1 MTSTAEYLAA
11 YAAAMQPHCPEP
23 IIAVGAVKAPG
34 AMTGMLTQAIGGKAG
49 RFLFGFV
56 GRAAAR
62 KALAPTPAPNGM
74 PDDLLLACTQTRIH
88 AFAYKLKGAAKVQI
102 TSEYAIWDRAGL
114 VVTSEPAGRMTQRLH
129 LRWPNGA
136 EVQLDA
142 VLPPGKFDDLNAP
155 FLLAV
160 GAAANANA

>member
-23 IIAVGAVKAPG
+23 IVAVGAVKAPG
-34 AMTGMLTQAIGGKAG
+34 AMTTMLQQEIAGKAG
-49 RFLFGFV
+49 RFVGGFL
-56 GRAAAR
+56 GRQAAR
-62 KALAPTPAPNGM
+62 GAVAPAPKADGM
-74 PDDLLLACTQTRIH
+74 PDDLLLACTATRIH
-88 AFAYKLKGAAKVQI
+88 AFAYKPKSATKVEI
-102 TSEYAIWDRAGL
+102 RSEYAVWDRDGL
-114 VVTSEPAGRMTQRLH
+114 VVTADPPGRMTQRLH

-142 VLPPGKFDDLNAP
+142 VLPPGKSNDLNAP

-160 GAAANANA
+160 GAATADA